1 MKGWTWNSTAS
12 WRNPRV
18 AGTGAADRVLFSP
31 VGAGD
36 PPMNFTAAVVA
47 TCLACPV
54 KAVPASPHSAG
65 AIVNWWG
72 EVRRGLAEGEYHAS
86 DDGRGLQAPNRAHDL
101 RTYFEPVGVRVH
113 SRTAVGSPR
122 LVSLLPVC
130 LGRGDALVPIA
141 AGTVSHAG
149 ARPTS
154 TGTASWASPIS
165 WRSWPGGIK
174 GVRPLSSGGR
184 YTPAGEA
191 RWWSRA
197 TVTGDTGTTED
208 RS

>member
-1 MKGWTWNSTAS
+1 
-12 WRNPRV
+12 
-18 AGTGAADRVLFSP
+18 
-31 VGAGD
+31 
-36 PPMNFTAAVVA
+36 MNFTAAVVA

-122 LVSLLPVC
+122 LVSLLPAC

-149 ARPTS
+149 ARVE
-154 TGTASWASPIS
+154 I
-165 WRSWPGGIK
+165 RHPGGDRRIEP
-174 GVRPLSSGGR
+174 GNRPRMDRVEPVRRAARHGR
-184 YTPAGEA
+184 RG
-191 RWWSRA
+191 RR
-197 TVTGDTGTTED
+197 
-208 RS
+208 RQRRRLR